1 MDSKNSNNVLI
12 VDDDVNI
19 LSLFKEFLTE
29 HGYNIFVADN
39 AKDAL
44 DIVKATS
51 IPVIYLD
58 LQMPEMTGIELCKEI
73 RKFNQ
78 LTWICAITGANS
90 LFEISKAREA
100 GFDDYF
106 AKPIDMAVLNHNT
119 AESFNRFFRW
129 KQQIERM

>member
-1 MDSKNSNNVLI
+1 MDSKNLKNVLI

-19 LSLFKEFLTE
+19 LSLFKDLLSEQ
-29 HGYNIFVADN
+29 GYNVFIANN

-44 DIVKATS
+44 DIVKITS
-51 IPVIYLD
+51 IPLIYLD
-58 LQMPEMTGIELCKEI
+58 LQMPEMTGVELCKEI

-78 LTWICAITGANS
+78 LTWICAVTGAYS

-106 AKPIDMAVLNHNT
+106 TKPIDMSALTHNT
-119 AESFNRFFRW
+119 VESFNRFFRW
-129 KQQIERM
+129 KQQIERV